1 MRFFDGFRR
10 KMIDK
15 CIAFGKIK
23 MAAIVHFHAIIYIYC
38 RKSKRGGTPMFGFRP
53 DGRRVKGIDPTVRI
67 TPYVMPMRCDAQV
80 FLQHKADFELMSR
93 YIARKSAEGE
103 KITYM
108 QIIIAAF
115 VRTVSQHPEINRFIM
130 NKQFFSRNNCSVS
143 FTMLKD
149 PTRHDS
155 EETAVKIK
163 FDLTDTLFDVRDRM
177 IKQIEKN
184 RVPESKNFLDKL
196 LGFLFAVPG
205 LPTAIIMLVRLL
217 DRYGLCP
224 GALLDELPFH
234 TSMYITN
241 NASIGLH
248 HVNHHIYNF
257 GSTSLF
263 FGMGTQERIAVVD
276 GGQTRMKRF
285 LPIGITADERV
296 CSGAHYAE
304 FFLTMKHL
312 LDHPEELETAP
323 ESVKF
328 DPKCEYHVP
337 KVKKAEEAAKQE
349 KSA

>member
-1 MRFFDGFRR
+1 
-10 KMIDK
+10 
-15 CIAFGKIK
+15 
-23 MAAIVHFHAIIYIYC
+23 
-38 RKSKRGGTPMFGFRP
+38 MFGFRP

-93 YIARKSAEGE
+93 YIAKKGVEGE
-103 KITYM
+103 KLTYM

-130 NKQFFSRNNCSVS
+130 NKQFFSRKNCTVS

-149 PTRHDS
+149 PTSRDS

-163 FDLTDTLFDVRDRM
+163 FDLTDTIFDVRDRM
-177 IKQIEKN
+177 MEQIEKN
-184 RVPESKNFLDKL
+184 RIPANKNFLDKL
-196 LGFLFAVPG
+196 LAFLFAVPG

-263 FGMGTQERIAVVD
+263 FGMGSVERTMVMED
-276 GGQTRMKRF
+276 GQPRMKRW

-296 CSGAHYAE
+296 CSGAHYAG
-304 FFLTMKHL
+304 FFACMSKHL
-312 LDHPEELETAP
+312 NNPELLELPPET
-323 ESVKF
+323 VRF
-328 DPKCEYHVP
+328 DEGLEYHVP
-337 KVKKAEEAAKQE
+337 KVNAEKPVEGE
-349 KSA
+349 SVSA